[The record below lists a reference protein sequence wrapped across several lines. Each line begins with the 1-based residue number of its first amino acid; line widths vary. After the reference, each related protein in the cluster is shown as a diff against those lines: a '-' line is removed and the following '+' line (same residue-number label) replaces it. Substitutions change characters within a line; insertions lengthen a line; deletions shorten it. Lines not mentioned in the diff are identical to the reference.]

1 METVI
6 YLVVNVTYLLISAL
20 QLIMLLRA
28 IMSWLPFDDSSPL
41 FRFVYIVT
49 EPVILPVR
57 NIMDKIGFLSGLPID
72 LSFLVTYMLLS
83 FVLYLLPS
91 VNF

>member
-1 METVI
+1 MEIII
-6 YLVVNVTYLLISAL
+6 YLVVNITYLAISAL
-20 QLIMLLRA
+20 QLVMLVRA

-41 FRFVYIVT
+41 FRFVYCVT
-49 EPVILPVR
+49 EPVIIPVR
-57 NIMDKIGFLSGLPID
+57 NLMEKIGFLSGLPID

>member
-41 FRFVYIVT
+41 FRFAYIVT

-57 NIMDKIGFLSGLPID
+57 NIMEKIGFLSGLPID

>member
-1 METVI
+1 MENII
-6 YLVVNVTYLLISAL
+6 YLVVNITYLAIGAL
-20 QLIMLLRA
+20 QLLMLIRA

-41 FRFVYIVT
+41 SRFVYCAT
-49 EPVILPVR
+49 EPVIIPVR
-57 NIMDKIGFLSGLPID
+57 NLLDRIGFLSDLPID

-83 FVLYLLPS
+83 FVMYLLPS